1 MPSLFPIP
9 LPRPLPIRTAAL
21 ARPAPDPRRAW
32 ALLALLALVLMLPFA
47 ARAEERVVRIGY
59 QKYGTLVL
67 LKGRG
72 SLEPRLAAL
81 GYRVAWSEFPSG
93 PPLLEALNAGAVDLG
108 SAGETPP
115 IFAQAASDA
124 LTYVAHE
131 PAAPR
136 GEAILVPKAS
146 PIQSVAEL
154 RGRRVALNKGSN
166 VHYLL
171 VRALKKA
178 GLSLADITPVYLAP
192 ADARAAF
199 ERGAIDAWA
208 IWDPYLA
215 AAEAGGTTR
224 TLADGTGLV
233 PNHQFY
239 LAARAFAAQHGP
251 ALDAVIAAIGE
262 VDAWAG
268 ENTQAAARELA
279 PSVGIPAPIL
289 AVALAR
295 QTYGIRPLDAAVTAE
310 QQRIAD
316 VFRDLKLVPKS
327 LDIAD
332 AVRKPGT

>member
-1 MPSLFPIP
+1 MPARSASVV
-9 LPRPLPIRTAAL
+9 RPTL
-21 ARPAPDPRRAW
+21 DPRRTW
-32 ALLALLALVLMLPFA
+32 TLLTVLALVLLTAFA

-72 SLEPRLAAL
+72 TLEPKLAEL

-115 IFAQAASDA
+115 IFAQAANDA
-124 LTYVAHE
+124 LTYVAYE

-136 GEAILVPKAS
+136 GEAILVPEDSA
-146 PIQSVAEL
+146 IRTVAEL

-171 VRALKKA
+171 VRALEKV

-199 ERGAIDAWA
+199 ERGAVDAWA

-215 AAEAGGTTR
+215 AAEAGGGTR
-224 TLADGTGLV
+224 TLADGSGLV

-239 LAARAFAAQHGP
+239 LASRAFSARHGP
-251 ALDAVIAAIGE
+251 ALDAVIAAIGD
-262 VDAWAG
+262 VDAWAKD
-268 ENTQAAARELA
+268 NTDAVARELA

-289 AVALAR
+289 AVALGR
-295 QTYGIRPLDAAVTAE
+295 QTYGIRPLDSAVVAE
-310 QQRIAD
+310 QQRIAET
-316 VFRDLKLVPKS
+316 FHGLGLVPRAVG
-327 LDIAD
+327 IAD